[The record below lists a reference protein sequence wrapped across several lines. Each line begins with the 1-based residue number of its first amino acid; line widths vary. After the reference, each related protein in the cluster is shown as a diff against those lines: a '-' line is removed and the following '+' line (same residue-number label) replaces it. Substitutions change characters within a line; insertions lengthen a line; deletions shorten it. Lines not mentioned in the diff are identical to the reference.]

1 MMKDEALVVSSFFSL
16 WGRGWECSQDCSRK
30 TAPLKNFQKNFFGS
44 GCGVVL
50 NGWGELVI
58 RGVERQ
64 PQRGGVGEGER
75 SGGDLW
81 SVLFWG

>member
-1 MMKDEALVVSSFFSL
+1 MIEDETWWSRPFFYGKGGSGIGL
-16 WGRGWECSQDCSRK
+16 ERLLPR

-50 NGWGELVI
+50 NGWGVLVI
-58 RGVERQ
+58 RGVEWNE
-64 PQRGGVGEGER
+64 V
-75 SGGDLW
+75 GDLW

>member
-1 MMKDEALVVSSFFSL
+1 MFP
-16 WGRGWECSQDCSRK
+16 R

-58 RGVERQ
+58 R
-64 PQRGGVGEGER
+64 
-75 SGGDLW
+75 DLW
-81 SVLFWG
+81 SVRFWATIHL